1 MKLLRLITTSNLR
14 LGMPHIIFLT
24 FLYVGGKKLETFKK
38 NDVKTG
44 KVIDLT
50 HEGHGVVKVDR
61 YPIFIPNALIDEE
74 IKFKLIKVKKNFAIG
89 KLIEVISES
98 DDRVT
103 PPCIYYAKCGGCQ
116 LQHMTYRAQLDM
128 KREQVVNLFHRKGP
142 FENTT
147 IKETI
152 GMDNPWRYRN
162 KSQIPVGQGN
172 SNQVIMGFYRQRSH
186 DIIDMD
192 SCLIQDEQHQKIMN
206 HVKQWLNELNIS
218 IYNEKN
224 QSGLMRHLVVRTGYH
239 TDEMMVIF
247 VTNGKKFKNADVLV
261 QKLISAYPNVTS
273 IKQNINDTHSNVIM
287 GRQSVTLY
295 GKDKIVDQLSEVTF
309 NISDQSFYQINSA
322 QTEKLYQQAIDY
334 AQLTGEEIV
343 LDTYCGIG
351 TIGLYMAPQAKHVYG
366 VEVVPSAIKDAEENA
381 TKNQLNNTTF
391 ECGKAEDVILE
402 WKAQGIRPDVVM
414 VDPPRKGC
422 DETFVKTLLKLNPK
436 RIVYIS
442 CNPST
447 QQRDAQLLSDNY
459 HLVEIT
465 PVDMFPQ
472 TTHIETVALFERKE
486 N

>member
-1 MKLLRLITTSNLR
+1 M
-14 LGMPHIIFLT
+14 
-24 FLYVGGKKLETFKK
+24 ETLKK
-38 NDVKTG
+38 NEVHTG

-50 HEGHGVVKVDR
+50 HEGHGVVKIDR
-61 YPIFIPNALIDEE
+61 YPVFVPNALIEEE
-74 IKFKLIKVKKNFAIG
+74 IEYKLIKVKKNFAIG
-89 KLIEVISES
+89 KLLEVKNKSK
-98 DDRVT
+98 DRVE
-103 PPCIYYAKCGGCQ
+103 PPCVYYYKCGGCQ
-116 LQHMTYRAQLDM
+116 LQHMTYQAQLNM
-128 KREQVVNLFHRKGP
+128 KKEQVVNLFHRKGP
-142 FENTT
+142 FEDTPIQPT
-147 IKETI
+147 L
-152 GMDNPWRYRN
+152 GMEQPWRYRN
-162 KSQIPVGQGN
+162 KSQIPVGKDN
-172 SNQVIMGFYRQRSH
+172 KAIMGFYRQRSH

-192 SCLIQDEQHQKIMN
+192 SCLIQDEQHQNIMN
-206 HVKQWLNELNIS
+206 YVKHWFNELNMS
-218 IYNEKN
+218 IYDEKN
-224 QSGLMRHLVVRTGYH
+224 KRGLMRHLVIRTGYH
-239 TDEMMVIF
+239 TDEIMVIF
-247 VTNGKKFKNADVLV
+247 VTNGKKFKNANVLV
-261 QKLISAYPNVTS
+261 QKLISEFPNITS

-287 GRQSVTLY
+287 GPQSVTLY
-295 GKDKIVDQLSEVTF
+295 GKDKIVDELSEVTF

-322 QTEKLYQQAIDY
+322 QTEKLYQKAIDY

-366 VEVVPSAIKDAEENA
+366 VEVVPSAIKDAQENA

-402 WKAQGIRPDVVM
+402 WKAQGIKPDVVM

-422 DETFVKTLLKLNPK
+422 DETFIKTLLKLNPK

>member
-1 MKLLRLITTSNLR
+1 M
-14 LGMPHIIFLT
+14 
-24 FLYVGGKKLETFKK
+24 ETLKK
-38 NDVKTG
+38 NEVHTG

-50 HEGHGVVKVDR
+50 HEGHGVVKIDR
-61 YPIFIPNALIDEE
+61 YPVFVPNALIEEE
-74 IKFKLIKVKKNFAIG
+74 IEYKLIKVKKNFAIG
-89 KLIEVISES
+89 KLLEVKNKSK
-98 DDRVT
+98 DRVE
-103 PPCIYYAKCGGCQ
+103 PPCVYYYKCGGCQ
-116 LQHMTYRAQLDM
+116 LQHMTYQAQLNM
-128 KREQVVNLFHRKGP
+128 KKEQVVNLFHRKGP
-142 FENTT
+142 FEDTPIQPT
-147 IKETI
+147 LVMEQ
-152 GMDNPWRYRN
+152 PWRYRN
-162 KSQIPVGQGN
+162 KSQIPVGKDKDN
-172 SNQVIMGFYRQRSH
+172 KAIMGFYRQRSH

-192 SCLIQDEQHQKIMN
+192 SCLIQDEQHQNIMN
-206 HVKQWLNELNIS
+206 YVKQWFNELNMS
-218 IYNEKN
+218 IYDEKN
-224 QSGLMRHLVVRTGYH
+224 KRGLMRHLVIRTGYH
-239 TDEMMVIF
+239 TDEIMVIF
-247 VTNGKKFKNADVLV
+247 VTNGKKFKNANVLV
-261 QKLISAYPNVTS
+261 QKLISEFPNITS

-287 GRQSVTLY
+287 GPQSVTLY
-295 GKDKIVDQLSEVTF
+295 GKDKIIDELSEVTF

-322 QTEKLYQQAIDY
+322 QTEKLYQKAIDY
-334 AQLTGEEIV
+334 AQLSGEEIV

-366 VEVVPSAIKDAEENA
+366 VEVVPSAIKDAQENA

-402 WKAQGIRPDVVM
+402 WKAQGIKPDVVM

-422 DETFVKTLLKLNPK
+422 DETFIKTLLKLNPK

>member
-1 MKLLRLITTSNLR
+1 MRILLQMWWMSVAT
-14 LGMPHIIFLT
+14 
-24 FLYVGGKKLETFKK
+24 Y
-38 NDVKTG
+38 
-44 KVIDLT
+44 DLSSS
-50 HEGHGVVKVDR
+50 
-61 YPIFIPNALIDEE
+61 
-74 IKFKLIKVKKNFAIG
+74 IKYEK
-89 KLIEVISES
+89 
-98 DDRVT
+98 
-103 PPCIYYAKCGGCQ
+103 
-116 LQHMTYRAQLDM
+116 
-128 KREQVVNLFHRKGP
+128 EQVVNLFHRKGP
-142 FENTT
+142 FEDTPIQPT
-147 IKETI
+147 L
-152 GMDNPWRYRN
+152 GMEQPWRYRN
-162 KSQIPVGQGN
+162 KSQIPVGKDKDN
-172 SNQVIMGFYRQRSH
+172 KAIMGFYRQRSH

-192 SCLIQDEQHQKIMN
+192 SCLIQDEQHQNIMN
-206 HVKQWLNELNIS
+206 YVKHWFNELNMS
-218 IYNEKN
+218 IYDEKN
-224 QSGLMRHLVVRTGYH
+224 KRGLMRHLVIRTGYH
-239 TDEMMVIF
+239 TDEIMVIF
-247 VTNGKKFKNADVLV
+247 VTNGKKFKNANVLV
-261 QKLISAYPNVTS
+261 QKLISEFPNITS

-287 GRQSVTLY
+287 GPQSVTLY
-295 GKDKIVDQLSEVTF
+295 GKDKIVDELSEVTF

-322 QTEKLYQQAIDY
+322 QTEKLYQKAIDY

-366 VEVVPSAIKDAEENA
+366 VEVVPSAIKDAQENA

-402 WKAQGIRPDVVM
+402 WKAQGIKPDVVM

-422 DETFVKTLLKLNPK
+422 DETFIKTLLKLNPK

>member
-1 MKLLRLITTSNLR
+1 M
-14 LGMPHIIFLT
+14 
-24 FLYVGGKKLETFKK
+24 ETLKK
-38 NDVKTG
+38 NEVHTG

-50 HEGHGVVKVDR
+50 HEGHGVVKIDR
-61 YPIFIPNALIDEE
+61 YPVFVPNALIEEE
-74 IKFKLIKVKKNFAIG
+74 IEYKLIKVKKNFAIG
-89 KLIEVISES
+89 KLLEVKNKSK
-98 DDRVT
+98 DRVEPT
-103 PPCIYYAKCGGCQ
+103 CVYYYKCGGCQ
-116 LQHMTYRAQLDM
+116 LQHMTYQAQLNM
-128 KREQVVNLFHRKGP
+128 KKEQVVNLFHRKGP
-142 FENTT
+142 FEDTPIQPT
-147 IKETI
+147 L
-152 GMDNPWRYRN
+152 GMEQPWRYRN
-162 KSQIPVGQGN
+162 KSQIPVGKDKDN
-172 SNQVIMGFYRQRSH
+172 KAIMGFYRQRSN

-192 SCLIQDEQHQKIMN
+192 SCLIQDEQHQNIMN
-206 HVKQWLNELNIS
+206 YVKHWFNELNMS
-218 IYNEKN
+218 IYDEKN
-224 QSGLMRHLVVRTGYH
+224 KRGLMRHLVIRTGYH
-239 TDEMMVIF
+239 TDEIMVIF
-247 VTNGKKFKNADVLV
+247 VTNGKKFKNANVLV
-261 QKLISAYPNVTS
+261 QKLISEFPNITS

-287 GRQSVTLY
+287 GPQSVTLY
-295 GKDKIVDQLSEVTF
+295 GKDKIVDELSEVTF

-322 QTEKLYQQAIDY
+322 QTEKLYQKAIDY

-366 VEVVPSAIKDAEENA
+366 VEVVPSAIKDAQENA

-402 WKAQGIRPDVVM
+402 WKAQGIKPDVVM

-422 DETFVKTLLKLNPK
+422 DETFIKTLLKLNPK

>member
-1 MKLLRLITTSNLR
+1 M
-14 LGMPHIIFLT
+14 
-24 FLYVGGKKLETFKK
+24 ETLKK
-38 NDVKTG
+38 NEVHTG

-50 HEGHGVVKVDR
+50 HEGHGVVKIDR
-61 YPIFIPNALIDEE
+61 YPVFVPNALIEEE
-74 IKFKLIKVKKNFAIG
+74 IEYKLIKVKKNFAIG
-89 KLIEVISES
+89 KLLEVKNKSK
-98 DDRVT
+98 DRVE
-103 PPCIYYAKCGGCQ
+103 PPCVYYYKCGGCQ
-116 LQHMTYRAQLDM
+116 MQHMTYQAQLNM
-128 KREQVVNLFHRKGP
+128 KKEQVVNLFHRKGP
-142 FENTT
+142 FEDIPIQPTL
-147 IKETI
+147 
-152 GMDNPWRYRN
+152 GMEQPWRYRN
-162 KSQIPVGQGN
+162 KSQIPVGKDKDN
-172 SNQVIMGFYRQRSH
+172 KAIMGFYRQRSH

-192 SCLIQDEQHQKIMN
+192 SCLIQDEQHQNIMN
-206 HVKQWLNELNIS
+206 YVKHWFNELNMS
-218 IYNEKN
+218 IYDEKN
-224 QSGLMRHLVVRTGYH
+224 KRGLMRHLVIRTGYH
-239 TDEMMVIF
+239 TDEIMVIF
-247 VTNGKKFKNADVLV
+247 VTNGKKFKNANVLV
-261 QKLISAYPNVTS
+261 QKLISEFPNITS

-287 GRQSVTLY
+287 GPQSVTLY
-295 GKDKIVDQLSEVTF
+295 GKDKIVDELSEVTF

-322 QTEKLYQQAIDY
+322 QTEKLYQKAIDY

-366 VEVVPSAIKDAEENA
+366 VEVVPSAIKDAQENA

-402 WKAQGIRPDVVM
+402 WKAQGIKPDVVM

-422 DETFVKTLLKLNPK
+422 DETFIKTLLKLKPK